1 MTLERSP
8 PGWSGATAAPLLRR
22 HAALPQ
28 IELPAAPQADPA
40 LAPQFFA
47 SLAAQDRLRLVLE
60 EEGSPAGRVEGV
72 GNDGAALWSQDLAE
86 VAAAIPCF
94 TAGTSIMTAAGPVAV
109 EDLRP
114 GSRIITRDAGAQPLL
129 WSGQRDFCWRALG
142 LLPMLRPVRVR
153 AGALGGGLP
162 VRDLLLS
169 PNHLLLAVR
178 PATADRAA
186 EEVFL
191 PARDLLGQPGIDVA
205 PLTEVRYL
213 HLLLDHHHAI
223 LSDGCWS
230 ESLRPDPAAL
240 LALTEA
246 SRGALA
252 GAGFG
257 MDPAPACRE
266 IAGSAGPRAA

>member
-1 MTLERSP
+1 MTLERYP
-8 PGWSGATAAPLLRR
+8 PGWSGAAAAPSLHR
-22 HAALPQ
+22 HAVLPQ
-28 IELPAAPQADPA
+28 IDPRAAPQAAPTLAPHFFAA
-40 LAPQFFA
+40 LAN
-47 SLAAQDRLRLVLE
+47 QDRLRLVLE

-72 GNDGAALWSQDLAE
+72 ADDGAALWSQDMAE

-94 TAGTSIMTAAGPVAV
+94 TAGTTVMTVAGPVAV
-109 EDLRP
+109 EDLSP

-129 WSGQRDFCWRALG
+129 WSGQRNFCWRALG

-162 VRDLLLS
+162 TRDLLLS
-169 PNHLLLAVR
+169 PNHLLLAQR
-178 PATADRAA
+178 PATEDRAA
-186 EEVFL
+186 EEMFL
-191 PARDLLGQPGIDVA
+191 PARDLLGQPGVDVA

-223 LSDGCWS
+223 LSEGCWS
-230 ESLRPDPAAL
+230 ESLRPDPGSM